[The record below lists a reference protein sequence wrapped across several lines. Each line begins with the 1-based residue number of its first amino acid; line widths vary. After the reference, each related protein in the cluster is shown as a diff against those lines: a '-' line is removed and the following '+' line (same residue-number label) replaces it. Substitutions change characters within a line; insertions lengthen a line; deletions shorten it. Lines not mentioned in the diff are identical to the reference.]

1 MNKTKEIIKKCGGA
15 MAISENLGITLNA
28 VYKWRDR
35 NNIPKPHKYWNALKA
50 MAKERGVE
58 LTNEDFL

>member
-1 MNKTKEIIKKCGGA
+1 MEPKEIIKLCGGA
-15 MAISENLGITLNA
+15 VTVAKRLGIKEIT
-28 VYKWRDR
+28 VFKWYHID
-35 NNIPKPHKYWNALKA
+35 NIPKPHKYWNTLKA